1 MFQKMKRS
9 DESSNI
15 FRNVLLITSVLALF
29 LFIVAFSVFY
39 ISDHIDHGATCN
51 SPIPIP
57 VIGILLASLGFFIGT
72 IVYYILSTKFIEE
85 KKQTVKNAE
94 LTLQFLPSDERK
106 IVKLLLKEDLTQAK
120 IAKSTGLTRVK
131 VHRVIKRLQE
141 KGVVTSKESKINL
154 KEELKELF

>member
-9 DESSNI
+9 DENEDI
-15 FRNVLLITSVLALF
+15 FRNVVLIASILALF
-29 LFIVAFSVFY
+29 LFIVAFGVFY

-72 IVYYILSTKFIEE
+72 IIYYILSTRFLDE
-85 KKQTVKNAE
+85 KKQTEKNAE
-94 LTLQFLPSDERK
+94 LTLNFLPSDERK
-106 IVKLLLKEDLTQAK
+106 IVRLLINENLTQAK
-120 IAKSTGLTRVK
+120 LAKATGLTRVK
-131 VHRVIKRLQE
+131 VHRVIKRLQD
-141 KGVVTSKESKINL
+141 KGVIISDRSGVSL